1 VRLRLPSIRQQVDPV
16 LRLRDYA
23 RVQRRAGFL
32 DEPALLA
39 DVTKTAAEDVDPE
52 SAARVARE
60 AIAAAESAYEVE
72 AASWPAVTDHDR
84 LQAAF
89 EELGRRGVVVL
100 QAVEDHW
107 SAKRLLEERAA
118 SGADPIRGVAWFTA
132 PDVWH
137 AVDHGMLEL
146 NVWHAS
152 SANVAPG
159 DALLDEVIAV
169 LAENE
174 LAGHFDE
181 GRIEVSA
188 YWQRRL

>member
-1 VRLRLPSIRQQVDPV
+1 VRLRLGANRSVDPV
-16 LRLRDYA
+16 ERLHDYA

-32 DEPALLA
+32 DDAALLA
-39 DVTKTAAEDVDPE
+39 DVTQIATEDVDAD
-52 SAARVARE
+52 AAQRLARE
-60 AIAAAESAYEVE
+60 AVAAAEAAYESDR
-72 AASWPAVTDHDR
+72 ADWPAVTDYDR

-89 EELGRRGVVVL
+89 GELALRDVVVL

-107 SAKRLLEERAA
+107 TAERLLSERRDV
-118 SGADPIRGVAWFTA
+118 GDPVRGVAWFTA

-146 NVWHAS
+146 NVWHGS

-169 LAENE
+169 LDQNG
-174 LAGHFDE
+174 LSGHFDE

-188 YWQRRL
+188 FWQRRL

>member
-1 VRLRLPSIRQQVDPV
+1 MRLRLGANRSVDPV
-16 LRLRDYA
+16 ERLHDYA

-32 DEPALLA
+32 DDAALLA
-39 DVTKTAAEDVDPE
+39 DVTQIAIEDVDAE
-52 SAARVARE
+52 AAQRLARE
-60 AIAAAESAYEVE
+60 AVAAAEAAYESDR
-72 AASWPAVTDHDR
+72 ADWPAVTDYDR

-89 EELGRRGVVVL
+89 GELALRDVVVL

-107 SAKRLLEERAA
+107 TAERLLSERREV
-118 SGADPIRGVAWFTA
+118 GDPVRGVAWFTA

-146 NVWHAS
+146 NVWHGS

-159 DALLDEVIAV
+159 DALLDEVISV
-169 LAENE
+169 LDQNGCS
-174 LAGHFDE
+174 GHFDE

-188 YWQRRL
+188 FWQRRL

>member
-1 VRLRLPSIRQQVDPV
+1 VRLRLGGNRQVDPV
-16 LRLRDYA
+16 RRLHDYA

-32 DEPALLA
+32 DESELLA
-39 DVTKTAAEDVDPE
+39 DVTQIAAEDVDPE
-52 SAARVARE
+52 AAARLARE
-60 AIAAAESAYEVE
+60 AIAAAEAAYETE
-72 AASWPAVTDHDR
+72 RADWPAVTDHDR
-84 LQAAF
+84 LRAAF
-89 EELGRRGVVVL
+89 EELDRRGIVVL

-107 SAKRLLEERAA
+107 AAERLLARHRDA
-118 SGADPIRGVAWFTA
+118 GTPVRGVAWFTA

-137 AVDHGMLEL
+137 AIDHGMLEL
-146 NVWHAS
+146 NVWHGD

-169 LAENE
+169 LAAQDLE
-174 LAGHFDE
+174 GHFDE

>member
-1 VRLRLPSIRQQVDPV
+1 VKLRLPGIRQQVDPV
-16 LRLRDYA
+16 LRVHDYA

-32 DEPALLA
+32 DDAELLA
-39 DVTKTAAEDVDPE
+39 DVTEIAAEDVEPE
-52 SAARVARE
+52 SAPRVARE
-60 AIAAAESAYEVE
+60 AIAAADAAYESDR
-72 AASWPAVTDHDR
+72 ADWPAVTDYDR

-107 SAKRLLEERAA
+107 SAERLLTERRDAH
-118 SGADPIRGVAWFTA
+118 DPIRGVAWFTA

-169 LAENE
+169 LAGND

-181 GRIEVSA
+181 GRIEISA

>member
-1 VRLRLPSIRQQVDPV
+1 VKVRLRANRSVDPV
-16 LRLRDYA
+16 QRLHDYA
-23 RVQRRAGFL
+23 RVQRRAGIL
-32 DEPALLA
+32 DEAALLA
-39 DVTKTAAEDVDPE
+39 DVTQSAAEDVDPE
-52 SAARVARE
+52 AAPRLARE
-60 AIAAAESAYEVE
+60 AIAAADAAYESDQ
-72 AASWPAVTDHDR
+72 ADWPPVTDYDR

-89 EELGRRGVVVL
+89 DELGRRDIVVL

-107 SAKRLLEERAA
+107 TAERLLTDRRDLDE
-118 SGADPIRGVAWFTA
+118 PVRGVAWFTA

-146 NVWHAS
+146 NVWHGS

-159 DALLDEVIAV
+159 DPLLDEVIDV
-169 LAENE
+169 LDAND
-174 LAGHFDE
+174 LSGHFDE

>member
-1 VRLRLPSIRQQVDPV
+1 LRLRANRSVDPV
-16 LRLRDYA
+16 ELLHDYA

-32 DEPALLA
+32 DDAALLA
-39 DVTKTAAEDVDPE
+39 DVTQTAAEDVDAE
-52 SAARVARE
+52 SALRLARE
-60 AIAAAESAYEVE
+60 AMAAADAAYESDE
-72 AASWPAVTDHDR
+72 SDWPAITDYDR

-89 EELGRRGVVVL
+89 DELAERGVVVL

-107 SAKRLLEERAA
+107 TAERLLAERRDL
-118 SGADPIRGVAWFTA
+118 GEPMRGVAWFTA

-146 NVWHAS
+146 NVWHGS

-159 DALLDEVIAV
+159 HELLDEVIGV
-169 LAENE
+169 LAANG
-174 LAGHFDE
+174 LSGHFDE
-181 GRIEVSA
+181 GRIEISA